1 MSASNGT
8 EEYTARALKIWAEY
22 QKKHDVSNRIGQAV
36 GIDPKSGRIWFGE
49 SALDIVRQ
57 MDAEGAF
64 TPFYCVRVGY
74 DYYLRKGGHR

>member
-1 MSASNGT
+1 MSVSNWT
-8 EEYTARALKIWAEY
+8 EEYTARALKIWVEY
-22 QKKHDVSNRIGQAV
+22 QKEHDVSNRIGQAV

-57 MDAEGAF
+57 MDAEGDF